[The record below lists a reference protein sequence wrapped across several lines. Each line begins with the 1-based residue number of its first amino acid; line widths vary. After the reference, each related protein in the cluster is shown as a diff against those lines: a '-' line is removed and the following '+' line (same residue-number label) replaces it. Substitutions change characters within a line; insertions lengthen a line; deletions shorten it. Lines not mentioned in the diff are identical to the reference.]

1 MHVSGDDV
9 RRQLD
14 RLLASPGFANAGRM
28 SRFLK
33 FVVEQTLAGEGE
45 RLKEYVIGVEVFD
58 RDADYDP
65 RVDAIVRVEAARLR
79 TKLAEYYAG
88 EGRGDPV
95 VLSLPK
101 GGYAPAIKR
110 EPAAA
115 TDGAGNGAATNV
127 GAAGPTVTNGA
138 ATPAATTPPAV
149 PQLQTAAARG
159 RVRAWLVTAAL
170 AGAVTLAVATW
181 APWSALEPRTAKPRV
196 AVLPFT
202 PYPDGAGPEAEA
214 AAMRITEGVT
224 AELVRSGR
232 FGVVASSAASAAA
245 AAATRPRDLAATLEA
260 DLLIEARL
268 TLDGERVHVEAR
280 AAGANEQKLWVENFV
295 GNAADS
301 DALER
306 EIGAAIAAALGNA
319 ETTANR

>member
-1 MHVSGDDV
+1 MHVSGDEI

-101 GGYAPAIKR
+101 GGYAPVIKL
-110 EPAAA
+110 EQAA
-115 TDGAGNGAATNV
+115 V
-127 GAAGPTVTNGA
+127 VTNGA
-138 ATPAATTPPAV
+138 SAATNGATTPAQTPPAV
-149 PQLQTAAARG
+149 ASAELPGPRKPA
-159 RVRAWLVTAAL
+159 RAWLAGAAL
-170 AGAVTLAVATW
+170 AGAVTLAVAAW
-181 APWSALEPRTAKPRV
+181 APWSALEPPTSKPRV

-202 PYPDGAGPEAEA
+202 PYPDGAGPAAEA

-224 AELVRSGR
+224 AELVRGGR
-232 FGVVASSAASAAA
+232 FAVVASSAASAAA
-245 AAATRPRDLAATLEA
+245 AAAARPRDVAATLEA

-280 AAGANEQKLWVENFV
+280 AASANEQKLWVGNFA
-295 GNAADS
+295 GDTEDTDS
-301 DALER
+301 LER
-306 EIGAAIAAALGNA
+306 DIAAALASALDAGN
-319 ETTANR
+319 